1 MGRVIM
7 GAKKACCQQNLRK
20 FSEAI
25 KLGDKVYNMLKNG
38 ASLTSLMQVCPQ
50 IVHKY

>member
-25 KLGDKVYNMLKNG
+25 KLGDTGRQHDKEWGFFNLSNAGMSPN
-38 ASLTSLMQVCPQ
+38 SS
-50 IVHKY
+50 